1 VCQQRCRTQ
10 INATSCVLLAA
21 FFDRDIF
28 DECLFSEE
36 PATLRAPL
44 PARRVSLGRLG
55 EHCRKQLSKGYRRMI

>member
-1 VCQQRCRTQ
+1 
-10 INATSCVLLAA
+10 VLLAA